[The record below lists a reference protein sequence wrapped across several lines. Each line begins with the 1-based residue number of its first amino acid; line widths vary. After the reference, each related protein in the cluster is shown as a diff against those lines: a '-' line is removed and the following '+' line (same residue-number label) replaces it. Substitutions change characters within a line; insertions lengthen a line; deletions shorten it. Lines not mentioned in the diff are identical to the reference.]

1 MATKQFL
8 TLEGLTTYDGLIKE
22 YIGSE
27 IDAITAEDV
36 SYDNTESGLKAT
48 DVQDAIDEV
57 NGKAVTG
64 YWDSPSMGQIITY
77 DGVNAL
83 IKSNPVA
90 LEDLATLDA
99 VDALIGDL
107 PEGYSTVVD
116 YVDSKDSAISA
127 AQDAADTAQAEV
139 DALETYVGTIPQGSS
154 ASNVI
159 EYIDDV
165 TLTGYFQGGVPAGIL
180 IYGKYVDPD
189 TGKELGYDIQ
199 LSDKTLEDLATLA
212 YVGTI
217 PQSAEAEDVVGYID
231 ERIGYVDEKIDD
243 AIEDYGITGYHI
255 KGKQE
260 SEYGKII
267 IRDGID
273 YDLRISDVSLDDL
286 ATKTYVDTHE
296 SDENVKQSPTTTDA
310 NYEILLSGSA
320 DNTEHTEGVKKSN
333 YATFNPDRKAF
344 TFGTRMPNSNV
355 GDYSSVMGER
365 CTASGN
371 DSHAEGRETVA
382 SGIYA
387 HAEGFGTTASG
398 DYAPHAEGNSTVAS
412 GMYSHAE
419 GDSTVASGRDSHA
432 EGRETVASG
441 FDSHAEGKE
450 TVAQRRSQHVFG
462 EYNILDTTGANEAA
476 KGSYI
481 EIVGNG
487 SKDSSTEVI
496 TRANART
503 LDWDGNEVLAG
514 KLTVGTAPTNN
525 MDVATKLYVDTL
537 DNSLAAVA
545 KSGDAEDVS
554 YDNTDS
560 GLTSTDVQG
569 AIDELADASAGGVA
583 SKTVYITETAGTSQ
597 SAYSKRYGI
606 YQGSTGSSSSPVVGE
621 KLCDIDIPKDMV
633 VESGSVVDIT
643 FHDSKLWD
651 GNVDVTEI
659 IKGSGTPT
667 ADDAGKYIK
676 LQIAN
681 ASADVLYIKAT
692 DLVDIYTAQQNAT
705 QIQLAIDANNVI
717 SATVVAGSIGTTEL
731 AGSAVTTA
739 KIADDAVTA
748 DKIAISAHSESQTAG
763 ADGLSL
769 TVTTTDGQVSGV
781 SGAIAANTYDAYGA
795 ASAVQTA
802 VIGTAS
808 DTASDNTI
816 YGAKAYADDATEDL
830 SDSII
835 GTSGDTASD
844 NTIYGAKAYADA
856 ATAAIATADIQAL
869 FA

>member
-27 IDAITAEDV
+27 IDAITATDV
-36 SYDNTESGLKAT
+36 AYDNTESGLEAT
-48 DVQDAIDEV
+48 DVQNAIDEI
-57 NGKAVTG
+57 NGKAITG
-64 YWDSPSMGQIITY
+64 YWDSPSQGQIITY
-77 DGVNAL
+77 DGINATV
-83 IKSNPVA
+83 KSNPVA
-90 LEDLATLDA
+90 LDDLATLDA
-99 VDALIGDL
+99 VDALIGDI

-116 YVDSKDSAISA
+116 YVDSKDSAISEA
-127 AQDAADTAQAEV
+127 KDAADTAQAEV

-165 TLTGYFQGGVPAGIL
+165 TLTGYF
-180 IYGKYVDPD
+180 YGTTDSGAIIVEGPD
-189 TGKELGYDIQ
+189 GYDIAT
-199 LSDKTLEDLATLA
+199 SSINLEDIATLA
-212 YVGTI
+212 YVDTLVGTL
-217 PQSAEAEDVVGYID
+217 PAGTEATDVVGYID
-231 ERIGYVDEKIDD
+231 ERVDD

-255 KGKQE
+255 KGEEQ
-260 SEYGKII
+260 SVYGKII
-267 IRDGID
+267 IRDGVD
-273 YDLRISDVSLDDL
+273 YDLRTSDVSLDDL
-286 ATKTYVDTHE
+286 ATKSYVDTHE
-296 SDENVKQSPTTTDA
+296 SDENVKQSPTTTNA

-320 DNTEHTEGVKKSN
+320 DNTEHTEGVKKNSHF
-333 YATFNPDRKAF
+333 TFNPGLGAF
-344 TFGTRMPNSNV
+344 TFGTRADESEV
-355 GDYSSVMGER
+355 GGSSIVTGIR
-365 CTASGN
+365 GTASGVG
-371 DSHAEGRETVA
+371 SHAEGTDTVA
-382 SGIYA
+382 SG
-387 HAEGFGTTASG
+387 
-398 DYAPHAEGNSTVAS
+398 N
-412 GMYSHAE
+412 YSHAE
-419 GDSTVASGRDSHA
+419 GSYT
-432 EGRETVASG
+432 T
-441 FDSHAEGKE
+441 
-450 TVAQRRSQHVFG
+450 AQRKSQHVFG
-462 EYNILDTTGANEAA
+462 EYNVLDTTGAN
-476 KGSYI
+476 KTVRGSYV

-487 SKDSSTEVI
+487 TGSSA
-496 TRANART
+496 RSNART
-503 LDWDGNEVLAG
+503 LDWDGNETLAG
-514 KLTVGTAPTNN
+514 KLTVGIAPTNN

-748 DKIAISAHSESQTAG
+748 DKISISAHSESQTAG

-835 GTSGDTASD
+835 GTAGDTASD
-844 NTIYGAKAYADA
+844 DTIYGAKAYADA